1 MTRLYISLT
10 CIVHHGKCQA
20 GRITSWTKIPGKN
33 NHLGYAGDANV
44 MAEGEE
50 EVILMRVIEESGLE
64 LNIKKLRSQHLM
76 TTFHGK

>member
-1 MTRLYISLT
+1 
-10 CIVHHGKCQA
+10 
-20 GRITSWTKIPGKN
+20 
-33 NHLGYAGDANV
+33 

-76 TTFHGK
+76 TTLHGK